1 MPSNYH
7 LIPYLGH
14 PILKIQTGELLAN
27 DEIKFLK
34 NLKRA
39 VPFAML
45 PYPCSGWEHGGCDSR
60 SRRDPLDTSP
70 GVGGSGEGAR
80 NPSRGTGGSGE
91 PLGTP
96 PEARGGSGSF

>member
-1 MPSNYH
+1 M
-7 LIPYLGH
+7 
-14 PILKIQTGELLAN
+14 
-27 DEIKFLK
+27 
-34 NLKRA
+34 RA

-80 NPSRGTGGSGE
+80 DPSRGTGGVWELLGIPPTAGGVLGMLGE
-91 PLGTP
+91 FLGILWNP
-96 PEARGGSGSF
+96 